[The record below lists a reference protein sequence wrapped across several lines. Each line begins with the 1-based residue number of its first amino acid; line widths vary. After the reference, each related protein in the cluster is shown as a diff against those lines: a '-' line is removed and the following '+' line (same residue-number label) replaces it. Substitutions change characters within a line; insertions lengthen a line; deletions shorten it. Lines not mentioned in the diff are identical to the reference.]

1 MLEVLMLK
9 VSQMNDTESWFTE
22 HWTHYDFFQT
32 NFMDYYDTFET
43 FAKRLDLQV
52 ASPFTFS
59 LHCFNIFVERAVF
72 VFI

>member
-22 HWTHYDFFQT
+22 HWTHYDFLQT
-32 NFMDYYDTFET
+32 NFMDDYDAFET

-52 ASPFTFS
+52 ASPLTFS
-59 LHCFNIFVERAVF
+59 LHCFDIFFERAVL